1 VNMTTIPRRRFL
13 SLAGATLALPA
24 VSRVAYAQAY
34 PNRPIR
40 LIVGFVAGG
49 GQSIVAHMIGQSL
62 SERLGQPVVIDNRPG
77 AGGNIG
83 AESVIRSPPD
93 GYTLLLCGSPNSINA
108 TLYTKLTFDFAQDVT
123 PVADIMHVPL
133 IMEVNPDLPAKNV
146 AEFIAYAKANP
157 GKINYGSAGIGS
169 PQHAA
174 GELFKMMTGVALQ
187 HVPYRGTAPAL
198 TDLLAGQV
206 QVMFD
211 PTTSSIGHV
220 QSGKVRALAVTSM
233 QRAAVLPDTP
243 AVADTVPG
251 YEASSWYGI
260 CGPKGLSADI
270 VARLNKEVNASLGE
284 ERIKARIVELGGY
297 ATPGTSSDFAKSL
310 ADEIDKWGKVIKFSG
325 ARVD

>member
-1 VNMTTIPRRRFL
+1 MTTVSRRRFL
-13 SLAGATLALPA
+13 SLAGAALALPA

-49 GQSIVAHMIGQSL
+49 GQSIVAHLIGQSL
-62 SERLGQPVVIDNRPG
+62 SERLGQPVVIENRPG

-83 AESVIRSPPD
+83 AESVIRSTPD

-108 TLYTKLTFDFAQDVT
+108 PLYTNLSFDFAQDIT
-123 PVADIMHVPL
+123 PIADIMHVPL
-133 IMEVNPDLPAKNV
+133 IMEVNLNLPAKNV
-146 AEFIAYAKANP
+146 AEFIAYSKANP
-157 GKINYGSAGIGS
+157 GKINFGSAGIGS

-233 QRAAVLPDTP
+233 QRATVLPDTP
-243 AVADTVPG
+243 TVADTVPD

-260 CGPKGLSADI
+260 CGPKGVSADI
-270 VARLNKEVNASLGE
+270 VARLNKGVNASLGE
-284 ERIKARIVELGGY
+284 ERVKARIVELGGY
-297 ATPGTSSDFAKSL
+297 ATPGTSSDFGKSL
-310 ADEIDKWGKVIKFSG
+310 ANEIDKWGKVIKFSG

>member
-1 VNMTTIPRRRFL
+1 MTTIPRRRFL
-13 SLAGATLALPA
+13 SLAGASLALPA
-24 VSRVAYAQAY
+24 ASRVGYAQGY
-34 PNRPIR
+34 PSRPIR

-49 GQSIVAHMIGQSL
+49 GQSIVAHIIGQSL
-62 SERLGQPVVIDNRPG
+62 SERLGQPIVIENRPG

-83 AESVIRSPPD
+83 AELAIRSAPD
-93 GYTLLLCGSPNSINA
+93 GYTFLLCGSPNSINA
-108 TLYTKLTFDFAQDVT
+108 TLYTKLSFNFAQDIT

-133 IMEVNPDLPAKNV
+133 IMEVNPDLPVKNV
-146 AEFIAYAKANP
+146 AEFIAYAKAHPDKLNF
-157 GKINYGSAGIGS
+157 GSAGIGS

-174 GELFKMMTGVALQ
+174 GELFKLMTGVALQ

-243 AVADTVPG
+243 TVADTVPG
-251 YEASSWYGI
+251 YEASSWYGL
-260 CGPKGLSADI
+260 CGPKGLSAEI
-270 VARLNKEVNASLGE
+270 VARINKEVNAILGE
-284 ERIKARIVELGGY
+284 GRIKGRIVELGGY
-297 ATPGTSSDFAKSL
+297 ATPGTSSNFANSL
-310 ADEIDKWGKVIKFSG
+310 ASEIDKWGKVIKFSG

>member
-1 VNMTTIPRRRFL
+1 MTTIPRRRFL
-13 SLAGATLALPA
+13 SLAGTALALPA
-24 VSRVAYAQAY
+24 ASRVGYAQAY

-49 GQSIVAHMIGQSL
+49 GQSIVAHLIGQSL
-62 SERLGQPVVIDNRPG
+62 SERLGQPIVIENRPG

-83 AESVIRSPPD
+83 AESVIRSAAD
-93 GYTLLLCGSPNSINA
+93 GYTFLLCGSPNSINA
-108 TLYTKLTFDFAQDVT
+108 TLYTKLSFNFAQDIT

-157 GKINYGSAGIGS
+157 GKINFGSAGIGS

-174 GELFKMMTGVALQ
+174 GELFKLMTGVALQ

-233 QRAAVLPDTP
+233 QRAAVLPDIPT
-243 AVADTVPG
+243 VADTVPG

-260 CGPKGLSADI
+260 CGPKGLSAEI
-270 VARLNKEVNASLGE
+270 VARINKEVNAILGE
-284 ERIKARIVELGGY
+284 GRIKARIVELGGY
-297 ATPGTSSDFAKSL
+297 ATPGTSSNFANSL
-310 ADEIDKWGKVIKFSG
+310 ASEIDKWGKVIKFSG
-325 ARVD
+325 ARMD